1 MMSKR
6 KTRRIRAKHR
16 YSLAELLKGAEA
28 LKQLNANLAW
38 ACDGESTGSESL
50 SDFNKIG

>member
-6 KTRRIRAKHR
+6 KMRRIRGKRR

-28 LKQLNANLAW
+28 LKQLNADLAW
-38 ACDGESTGSESL
+38 ACDGEPTGRESL
-50 SDFNKIG
+50 SDFDKIG